1 MIKQQ
6 KYVLAIGL
14 LVLTIAFTFVP
25 FESTYK
31 TRRDNAKAYEGYS
44 LLWLPPHPVKV
55 CIKTFGMQVS
65 RHDSLESI
73 TQEANKACYVSPIF
87 SRIFISALATTFAT
101 LTIYLLVGA
110 TKKRPPSFAPPIST
124 KSEHKS
130 PPQAPSAEQSLAQ
143 LLLSELGHSFPVSNG
158 NAKDKDPLVITAAM
172 DYVSVE
178 YAVVRHVLGKL
189 RETYE
194 LDSQEL
200 LNRDGRQIDKLAFKV
215 KEAGAATWTG
225 QRTFYFDITEGF
237 RHLG

>member
-1 MIKQQ
+1 
-6 KYVLAIGL
+6 
-14 LVLTIAFTFVP
+14 
-25 FESTYK
+25 
-31 TRRDNAKAYEGYS
+31 
-44 LLWLPPHPVKV
+44 
-55 CIKTFGMQVS
+55 
-65 RHDSLESI
+65 
-73 TQEANKACYVSPIF
+73 
-87 SRIFISALATTFAT
+87 
-101 LTIYLLVGA
+101 
-110 TKKRPPSFAPPIST
+110 
-124 KSEHKS
+124 
-130 PPQAPSAEQSLAQ
+130 
-143 LLLSELGHSFPVSNG
+143 
-158 NAKDKDPLVITAAM
+158 M